1 MTRTRLPALAFS
13 ALSFLACVAAAPAA
27 MAADYPSRSM
37 ELVVAYQ
44 PGGGSDNTARA
55 IAEAVR
61 PPLLAQPTVVI
72 NKPGASGSIGWAYVA
87 NAQPD
92 GYKLVLMTPE
102 MLVVPLMG
110 IGKTT
115 VKDFQPIARFT
126 DDPSSV
132 TVRADA
138 PWNTVE
144 EFLDYARKNPER
156 VAVSNAG
163 IGTVPHMAAAALGE
177 QTGVKFVHVPYQGS
191 APAIMGLLSGDVQ
204 ATTVAYAELQQHVDT
219 GKLRT
224 LAVMAP
230 KRLDNLPDVPTMKER
245 GADLQF
251 SVWRGIGLPKSAPA
265 DAIEKWRNAARQVA
279 QSQDFQALMRKQ
291 NLTPS
296 YADQPQFAADV
307 ARQEQAFNALVPKLN
322 LKP

>member
-1 MTRTRLPALAFS
+1 MRPFRLSALAFS
-13 ALSFLACVAAAPAA
+13 ALSAVSVLSAAH
-27 MAADYPSRSM
+27 AADYPARSM

-92 GYKLVLMTPE
+92 GYRLVLMTPE

-115 VKDFQPIARFT
+115 VGDFQPIARFT

-138 PWNTVE
+138 PWKTVE
-144 EFLDYARKNPER
+144 EFLADAKKNPER

-177 QTGVKFVHVPYQGS
+177 QAGVKFVHVPYQGS
-191 APAIMGLLSGDVQ
+191 APAIMGLLAGDVQ
-204 ATTVAYAELQQHVDT
+204 ATTVAYAELQQHVET

-230 KRLDNLPDVPTMKER
+230 KRLENLPDVPTMKEK

-251 SVWRGIGLPKSAPA
+251 SVWRGIGLPKATPA
-265 DAIEKWRNAARQVA
+265 DAVEKWRVAARHVA
-279 QSQDFQALMRKQ
+279 QSRDFQALMRKQ

-296 YADQPQFAADV
+296 YADQPQFTADV
-307 ARQEQAFNALVPKLN
+307 ARQEEAFKTLVPKLN

>member
-1 MTRTRLPALAFS
+1 MRPYRLSALAFS
-13 ALSFLACVAAAPAA
+13 ALSAVSVLSAAH
-27 MAADYPSRSM
+27 AADYPARSM

-61 PPLLAQPTVVI
+61 PPMLAQPTVVI

-92 GYKLVLMTPE
+92 GYRLVLMTPE

-115 VKDFQPIARFT
+115 VGDFQPIARFT

-138 PWNTVE
+138 PWKTVE
-144 EFLDYARKNPER
+144 EFLADAKKNPER

-177 QTGVKFVHVPYQGS
+177 QAGVKFVHVPYQGS
-191 APAIMGLLSGDVQ
+191 APAIMGLLAGDVQ
-204 ATTVAYAELQQHVDT
+204 ATTVAYAELQQHVET

-230 KRLDNLPDVPTMKER
+230 KRLDHLPSVPTMKEK

-251 SVWRGIGLPKSAPA
+251 SVWRGIGLPKATPA
-265 DAIEKWRNAARQVA
+265 DAGEKWRAAARQVA
-279 QSQDFQALMRKQ
+279 QAQDFQALMRKQ

-296 YADQPQFAADV
+296 YADQPQFTADV
-307 ARQEQAFNALVPKLN
+307 ARQEEAFKALVPKLN

>member
-1 MTRTRLPALAFS
+1 MRPFRLSALAIS
-13 ALSFLACVAAAPAA
+13 ALSAVSVLSSAH
-27 MAADYPSRSM
+27 AADYPARSM

-61 PPLLAQPTVVI
+61 PPMLAQPTVVI

-115 VKDFQPIARFT
+115 VGDFQPVARFT

-138 PWNTVE
+138 PWKTVE
-144 EFLDYARKNPER
+144 EFLADARKNPER
-156 VAVSNAG
+156 IAVSNAG

-191 APAIMGLLSGDVQ
+191 APAIMGLLAGDVQ
-204 ATTVAYAELQQHVDT
+204 ATTVAYAELQQHVET

-230 KRLDNLPDVPTMKER
+230 KRLDNLPDVPTMKEK

-251 SVWRGIGLPKSAPA
+251 SVWRGIGVPKATPA
-265 DAIEKWRNAARQVA
+265 NVVEKWRAAARQVA

-291 NLTPS
+291 SLTPS
-296 YADQPQFAADV
+296 YADQPQFTADV
-307 ARQEQAFNALVPKLN
+307 ARQEEAFKTLVPKLN

>member
-1 MTRTRLPALAFS
+1 MRPYRLSALAFS
-13 ALSFLACVAAAPAA
+13 ALSAVSVLSAAH
-27 MAADYPSRSM
+27 AADYPARSM

-61 PPLLAQPTVVI
+61 PPMLAQPTVVI

-92 GYKLVLMTPE
+92 GYRLVLMTPE

-115 VKDFQPIARFT
+115 VGDFQPIARFT

-138 PWNTVE
+138 PWKTVE
-144 EFLDYARKNPER
+144 EFLADAKKNPER

-177 QTGVKFVHVPYQGS
+177 QAGVKFVHVPYQGS
-191 APAIMGLLSGDVQ
+191 APAIMGLLAGDVQ
-204 ATTVAYAELQQHVDT
+204 ATTVAYAELQQHVET

-230 KRLDNLPDVPTMKER
+230 KRLDNLPSVPTMKEK

-251 SVWRGIGLPKSAPA
+251 SVWRGIGLPKATPA
-265 DAIEKWRNAARQVA
+265 DAVEKWRAAARQVA

-296 YADQPQFAADV
+296 YADQPQFTADV
-307 ARQEQAFNALVPKLN
+307 ARQEEAFKALVPKLN

>member
-1 MTRTRLPALAFS
+1 MRPYRLSALAFS
-13 ALSFLACVAAAPAA
+13 ALSAVSVLSAAH
-27 MAADYPSRSM
+27 AADYPARSM

-61 PPLLAQPTVVI
+61 PPMLAQPTVVI

-92 GYKLVLMTPE
+92 GYRLVLMTPE

-115 VKDFQPIARFT
+115 VGDFQPIARFT

-138 PWNTVE
+138 PWKTVE
-144 EFLDYARKNPER
+144 EFLADAKKNPER

-177 QTGVKFVHVPYQGS
+177 QAGVKFVHVPYQGS
-191 APAIMGLLSGDVQ
+191 APAIMGLLAGDVQ
-204 ATTVAYAELQQHVDT
+204 ATTVAYAELQQHVET

-230 KRLDNLPDVPTMKER
+230 KRLDNLPSVPTMKEK

-251 SVWRGIGLPKSAPA
+251 SVWRGIGLPKATPA
-265 DAIEKWRNAARQVA
+265 DAVEKWRTAARQVA
-279 QSQDFQALMRKQ
+279 QSQDFQTLMRKQ

-296 YADQPQFAADV
+296 YADQPQFTADV
-307 ARQEQAFNALVPKLN
+307 ARQEEAFKALVPKLN

>member
-1 MTRTRLPALAFS
+1 MRPYRLSALAIS
-13 ALSFLACVAAAPAA
+13 ALSAVSVLSAAH
-27 MAADYPSRSM
+27 AADYPARSM

-61 PPLLAQPTVVI
+61 PPMLAQPTVVI

-115 VKDFQPIARFT
+115 VGDFQPVARFT

-138 PWNTVE
+138 PWKTVE
-144 EFLDYARKNPER
+144 EFLADARKNPER

-191 APAIMGLLSGDVQ
+191 APAIMGLLAGDVQ
-204 ATTVAYAELQQHVDT
+204 ATTVAYAELQQHVET

-230 KRLDNLPDVPTMKER
+230 KRLDNLPNVPTMKEK

-251 SVWRGIGLPKSAPA
+251 SVWRGIGVPKATPA
-265 DAIEKWRNAARQVA
+265 NVVEKWRAAARQVA
-279 QSQDFQALMRKQ
+279 QSPDFQALMRKQ
-291 NLTPS
+291 SLTPS
-296 YADQPQFAADV
+296 YADQPQFTADV
-307 ARQEQAFNALVPKLN
+307 ARQEEAFKTLVPKLN

>member
-1 MTRTRLPALAFS
+1 MRPYCLSALAFS
-13 ALSFLACVAAAPAA
+13 ALSAVSVLSAAR
-27 MAADYPSRSM
+27 AADYPARSM

-61 PPLLAQPTVVI
+61 PPMLAQPTVVI

-115 VKDFQPIARFT
+115 VGDFQPIARFT

-132 TVRADA
+132 TVRADS
-138 PWNTVE
+138 PWKTVE
-144 EFLDYARKNPER
+144 EFLADARKNPER
-156 VAVSNAG
+156 IAVSNAG

-177 QTGVKFVHVPYQGS
+177 QAGVKFVHVPYQGS
-191 APAIMGLLSGDVQ
+191 APAIMGLLAGDVQ
-204 ATTVAYAELQQHVDT
+204 ATTVAYAELQQHVET

-230 KRLDNLPDVPTMKER
+230 KRLDNLPDVPTMKEK

-251 SVWRGIGLPKSAPA
+251 SVWRGIGVPKATPA
-265 DAIEKWRNAARQVA
+265 NVLEKWRAAARQVA

-291 NLTPS
+291 SLTPS
-296 YADQPQFAADV
+296 YADQPQFTADV
-307 ARQEQAFNALVPKLN
+307 ARQEEAFKALMPKLN

>member
-1 MTRTRLPALAFS
+1 MRPYCLSALAFS
-13 ALSFLACVAAAPAA
+13 ALSAVSVLSAAR
-27 MAADYPSRSM
+27 AADYPARSM

-61 PPLLAQPTVVI
+61 PPMLAQPTVVI

-115 VKDFQPIARFT
+115 VGDFQPIARFT

-132 TVRADA
+132 TVRADS
-138 PWNTVE
+138 PWKTVE
-144 EFLDYARKNPER
+144 EFLADARKNPER
-156 VAVSNAG
+156 IAVSNAG

-177 QTGVKFVHVPYQGS
+177 QAGVKFVHVPYQGS
-191 APAIMGLLSGDVQ
+191 APAIMGLLAGDVQ
-204 ATTVAYAELQQHVDT
+204 ATTVAYAELQQHVET

-230 KRLDNLPDVPTMKER
+230 KRLDNLPDVPTMKEK

-251 SVWRGIGLPKSAPA
+251 SVWRGIGVPKATPA
-265 DAIEKWRNAARQVA
+265 NVLEKWRAAARQVA

-291 NLTPS
+291 SLTPS
-296 YADQPQFAADV
+296 YADQPQFTADV
-307 ARQEQAFNALVPKLN
+307 ARQEEAFKALVPKLN

>member
-1 MTRTRLPALAFS
+1 MRPYRLSALAIS
-13 ALSFLACVAAAPAA
+13 ALSAVSVLSAAQ
-27 MAADYPSRSM
+27 AADYPARSM

-61 PPLLAQPTVVI
+61 PPMLAQPTVVI

-115 VKDFQPIARFT
+115 VGDFQPVARFT

-138 PWNTVE
+138 PWKTVE
-144 EFLDYARKNPER
+144 EFLADARKNPER
-156 VAVSNAG
+156 IAVSNAG

-191 APAIMGLLSGDVQ
+191 APAIMGLLGGDVQ
-204 ATTVAYAELQQHVDT
+204 ATTVAYAELQQHVET

-230 KRLDNLPDVPTMKER
+230 KRLDGLPDVPTMKEK

-251 SVWRGIGLPKSAPA
+251 SVWRGIGVPKATPA
-265 DAIEKWRNAARQVA
+265 AVVEKWRTAARQVA

-291 NLTPS
+291 SLTPS
-296 YADQPQFAADV
+296 YADLPQFTADV
-307 ARQEQAFNALVPKLN
+307 ARQEEAFKALVPKLN

>member
-1 MTRTRLPALAFS
+1 MRPYRLSALAFS
-13 ALSFLACVAAAPAA
+13 ALSAVSVLSAAH
-27 MAADYPSRSM
+27 AADYPARSM

-61 PPLLAQPTVVI
+61 PPMLAQPTVVI

-92 GYKLVLMTPE
+92 GYRLVLMTPE

-115 VKDFQPIARFT
+115 VGDFQPIARFT

-138 PWNTVE
+138 PWKTVE
-144 EFLDYARKNPER
+144 EFLADAKKNPER

-177 QTGVKFVHVPYQGS
+177 QAGVKFVHVPYQGS
-191 APAIMGLLSGDVQ
+191 APAIMGLLAGDVQ
-204 ATTVAYAELQQHVDT
+204 ATTVAYAELQQHVET

-230 KRLDNLPDVPTMKER
+230 KRLDNLPSVPTMKEK

-251 SVWRGIGLPKSAPA
+251 SVWRGIGLPKATPA
-265 DAIEKWRNAARQVA
+265 DAVENGAPRPAKSRNRRT
-279 QSQDFQALMRKQ
+279 SR
-291 NLTPS
+291 
-296 YADQPQFAADV
+296 
-307 ARQEQAFNALVPKLN
+307 R
-322 LKP
+322 

>member
-1 MTRTRLPALAFS
+1 
-13 ALSFLACVAAAPAA
+13 
-27 MAADYPSRSM
+27 
-37 ELVVAYQ
+37 
-44 PGGGSDNTARA
+44 
-55 IAEAVR
+55 
-61 PPLLAQPTVVI
+61 
-72 NKPGASGSIGWAYVA
+72 
-87 NAQPD
+87 
-92 GYKLVLMTPE
+92 MTPE

-115 VKDFQPIARFT
+115 VGDFQPVARFT

-138 PWNTVE
+138 PWKTVE

-177 QTGVKFVHVPYQGS
+177 QTGAKFVHVPYQGS

-265 DAIEKWRNAARQVA
+265 DAIEKWRSAARQVA

>member
-1 MTRTRLPALAFS
+1 MRPFRLSALAIS
-13 ALSFLACVAAAPAA
+13 ALSAVSVLSAAH
-27 MAADYPSRSM
+27 AADYPARSM

-61 PPLLAQPTVVI
+61 PPMLAQPTVVI

-115 VKDFQPIARFT
+115 VGDFQPVARFT

-138 PWNTVE
+138 PWKTVE
-144 EFLDYARKNPER
+144 EFLADARKNPER

-191 APAIMGLLSGDVQ
+191 APAIMGLLGGDVQ
-204 ATTVAYAELQQHVDT
+204 ATTVAYAELQQHVET

-230 KRLDNLPDVPTMKER
+230 KRLDNLPDVPTMKEK

-251 SVWRGIGLPKSAPA
+251 SVWRGIGVPKATPA
-265 DAIEKWRNAARQVA
+265 NVVEKWRAAARQVA
-279 QSQDFQALMRKQ
+279 QSPDFQALMRKQ
-291 NLTPS
+291 SLTPS
-296 YADQPQFAADV
+296 YADQPQFTADV
-307 ARQEQAFNALVPKLN
+307 ARQEEAFKTLVPKLN

>member
-1 MTRTRLPALAFS
+1 MRPFRLSALAIS
-13 ALSFLACVAAAPAA
+13 ALSAVSVLSAAH
-27 MAADYPSRSM
+27 AADYPARSM

-61 PPLLAQPTVVI
+61 PPMLAQPTVVI

-115 VKDFQPIARFT
+115 VGDFQPVARFT

-138 PWNTVE
+138 PWKTVE
-144 EFLDYARKNPER
+144 EFLADARKNPER
-156 VAVSNAG
+156 IAVSNAG

-191 APAIMGLLSGDVQ
+191 APAIMGLLAGDVQ
-204 ATTVAYAELQQHVDT
+204 ATTVAYAELQQHVET

-230 KRLDNLPDVPTMKER
+230 KRLDNLPDVPTMKEK

-251 SVWRGIGLPKSAPA
+251 SVWRGIGVPKATPA
-265 DAIEKWRNAARQVA
+265 NVVEKWRAAARQVA

-291 NLTPS
+291 SLTPS
-296 YADQPQFAADV
+296 YADQPQFTADV
-307 ARQEQAFNALVPKLN
+307 ARQEEAFKTLVPKLN

>member
-1 MTRTRLPALAFS
+1 MRPYRLSALAFS
-13 ALSFLACVAAAPAA
+13 ALSAVSVLSAAH
-27 MAADYPSRSM
+27 AADYPARSM

-61 PPLLAQPTVVI
+61 PPMLAQPTVVI

-92 GYKLVLMTPE
+92 GYRLVLMTPE

-115 VKDFQPIARFT
+115 VGDFQPIARFT

-138 PWNTVE
+138 PWKTVE
-144 EFLDYARKNPER
+144 EFLADAKKNPER

-177 QTGVKFVHVPYQGS
+177 QAGVKFVHVPYQGS
-191 APAIMGLLSGDVQ
+191 APAIMGLLAGDVQ
-204 ATTVAYAELQQHVDT
+204 ATTVAYAELQQHVET

-230 KRLDNLPDVPTMKER
+230 KRLDNLPSVPTMKEK

-251 SVWRGIGLPKSAPA
+251 SVWRGIGLPKATPA
-265 DAIEKWRNAARQVA
+265 DAVEKWRTAARQVA

-296 YADQPQFAADV
+296 YADQPQFTADV
-307 ARQEQAFNALVPKLN
+307 ARQEEAFKALVPKLN

>member
-1 MTRTRLPALAFS
+1 MRLIRLPALIVS
-13 ALSFLACVAAAPAA
+13 ALIAQSAAH
-27 MAADYPSRSM
+27 AADYPTRSM

-115 VKDFQPIARFT
+115 VNDFQPIARFT

-138 PWNTVE
+138 PWKTVE
-144 EFLDYARKNPER
+144 EFLEYAKKNPER

-163 IGTVPHMAAAALGE
+163 IGTVPHMAAAALGA
-177 QTGVKFVHVPYQGS
+177 QTGVKFVHAPYHGA
-191 APAIMGLLSGDVQ
+191 APAIMGLLSTSTP
-204 ATTVAYAELQQHVDT
+204 ASCA
-219 GKLRT
+219 
-224 LAVMAP
+224 
-230 KRLDNLPDVPTMKER
+230 RLP
-245 GADLQF
+245 
-251 SVWRGIGLPKSAPA
+251 
-265 DAIEKWRNAARQVA
+265 
-279 QSQDFQALMRKQ
+279 
-291 NLTPS
+291 
-296 YADQPQFAADV
+296 
-307 ARQEQAFNALVPKLN
+307 
-322 LKP
+322 